1 MTQTTSSAITEISRQ
16 YIAVWNDPDPAARRA
31 AVESLWAPDGAEF
44 LDGTQFRGHDELD
57 ARVGR
62 AYDAFVGSGKYTVT
76 GADDVSVHDDIVV
89 FDARLTEPSGE
100 AAWTARVFLLL
111 GPDGQ
116 IREDYHVV
124 IKPLP
129 PS

>member
-1 MTQTTSSAITEISRQ
+1 MTQTTSSAITQITRQ

-31 AVESLWAPDGAEF
+31 AVESLWAPDGVEF
-44 LDGTQFRGHDELD
+44 LDGTQFRGHDELH

-89 FDARLTEPSGE
+89 FDVHLAEPSGE

-111 GPDGQ
+111 SLDGQ

-129 PS
+129 PT

>member
-1 MTQTTSSAITEISRQ
+1 MTQTTSPAITDITRR
-16 YIAVWNDPDPAARRA
+16 YLAVWNEPDLPARRG

-44 LDGTQFRGHDELD
+44 VHETQFRGYDELD

-76 GADDVSVHDDIVV
+76 GGDDVTVHDDIVT
-89 FDARLTEPSGE
+89 FTAHLTEPDGE
-100 AAWTARVFLLL
+100 TAWSARIFLLV

-116 IREDYHVV
+116 ILEDYHVV
-124 IKPLP
+124 VKPLP
-129 PS
+129 PA